1 MVHAKLK
8 LDSLFP
14 SLFPTHL
21 PTHTHWHPSLCRDQL
36 RGLSCCW
43 SSYLWDCS
51 PCPQTGSSTSH
62 PHFSG
67 CPFISSSSPSSLV
80 RDFSRAVNIVRV
92 LSSECCLCP
101 TDTECEM
108 SASWDCVCNVS
119 WNVSWDWVKCQ
130 LRPVWIMVWYVQYVG
145 GGVKYKLYLLLGSL
159 GMSSHTFSL

>member
-21 PTHTHWHPSLCRDQL
+21 PTHTHWHPSLCCDQL

-51 PCPQTGSSTSH
+51 ACPQTGFSTSH

-101 TDTECEM
+101 TDTECAM
-108 SASWDCVCNVS
+108 SASWDWVCNVS
-119 WNVSWDWVKCQ
+119 WNVSWDLWFGMFSM
-130 LRPVWIMVWYVQYVG
+130 LGEVWSINYICCWDPWEWA
-145 GGVKYKLYLLLGSL
+145 
-159 GMSSHTFSL
+159 HTPLAFSL